1 MRLQLDAANTML
13 QLRPTSCNYTR
24 TGCILSELQA
34 GRVQL
39 QPGQSELQLV
49 HVQLQLVHTQLQSVP
64 SSCNWSIH
72 PVAIDVFSRL
82 QLQGGCILYRECTL
96 LHFSLAHI
104 YIDWSL
110 PGSCEGVVWL
120 ANNFITEKTP
130 TCYGHCFEKPRLPKT
145 FLKKC

>member
-1 MRLQLDAANTML
+1 MQLDRLVATQTDAAATGCDQL

-64 SSCNWSIH
+64 SNCNWSIH
-72 PVAIDVFSRL
+72 LVAIDVFSRL
-82 QLQGGCILYRECTL
+82 QLQGGRILYRECTL
-96 LHFSLAHI
+96 LHFSLA
-104 YIDWSL
+104 
-110 PGSCEGVVWL
+110 V
-120 ANNFITEKTP
+120 T
-130 TCYGHCFEKPRLPKT
+130 T
-145 FLKKC
+145 FLLLNICLVISVQKIFV